1 MPKQIKDKITNKI
14 TISVPSDFDEVQY
27 ETIKHHHYI
36 TGNFKKSHKF
46 NYGIRE
52 YIALYP
58 IKIYDNEDEFF
69 EVCEAIQK
77 ISLND
82 VKFTYKYKSNTMEY
96 LFKFPKIKMKKHVE
110 FIEDSD

>member
-14 TISVPSDFDEVQY
+14 TISVPSDFDE
-27 ETIKHHHYI
+27 ETYQVFKTHNNII
-36 TGNFKKSHKF
+36 NNFKRIHQF

-96 LFKFPKIKMKKHVE
+96 LFKFPKIKMIKHVE
-110 FIEDSD
+110 FIENSD

>member
-1 MPKQIKDKITNKI
+1 MPKQIKEKITNKI
-14 TISVPSDFDEVQY
+14 TISVPSDFDEEKYQIFK
-27 ETIKHHHYI
+27 THNYI
-36 TGNFKKSHKF
+36 INNFKRIHQF

-58 IKIYDNEDEFF
+58 TKTYDNEDEFF

-77 ISLND
+77 ISMND

-110 FIEDSD
+110 FIEDSE